1 MPALSPLQAVVAPN
15 VLLDGRLA
23 LHHEK
28 ERWLAIADVHFG
40 YELSQRAAGMVEE
53 IVDVESVGE
62 LQIKGLSRPV
72 SASNVL
78 ILR

>member
-1 MPALSPLQAVVAPN
+1 
-15 VLLDGRLA
+15 
-23 LHHEK
+23 
-28 ERWLAIADVHFG
+28 
-40 YELSQRAAGMVEE
+40 MVEE

-78 ILR
+78 VLR